1 MSTVHLTRAAA
12 CAKDVPVTDEIQ
24 ATLVALADPGR
35 RRAVELLAQGPM
47 RTGEL
52 AALTGSSRPAT
63 GRHLREL
70 TERGLV
76 ETATVDRRGAV
87 YRLRADRFVALQRWL
102 SELWMYWK
110 GQLDEAAKP
119 C

>member
-1 MSTVHLTRAAA
+1 MPTVDLTRTAAA
-12 CAKDVPVTDEIQ
+12 AKDVPVTNEIQ

-52 AALTGSSRPAT
+52 AALAGTSRPAT

-76 ETATVDRRGAV
+76 ETAAVDRQGTV
-87 YRLRADRFVALQRWL
+87 YRLRTDRFVALQRWL
-102 SELWMYWK
+102 TELWVYWK
-110 GQLDEAAKP
+110 GQLDEAGRP
-119 C
+119 Y

>member
-1 MSTVHLTRAAA
+1 LTGSAAP
-12 CAKDVPVTDEIQ
+12 AKDVPVTKEIQ

-35 RRAVELLAQGPM
+35 RRAVELLAERPM

-52 AALTGSSRPAT
+52 AALAGTSRPAT

-76 ETATVDRRGAV
+76 ETAAVDRQGTV
-87 YRLRADRFVALQRWL
+87 YRLRTDRFVALQNWL
-102 SELWMYWK
+102 TELWVYWK
-110 GQLDEAAKP
+110 GQLDEAGRAS
-119 C
+119 